1 MNDLMF
7 SVKIIDA
14 AKKLG
19 LTTEF
24 VKDKTL
30 ALAKAKS
37 HPALIILDLNFGA
50 ADPIGL
56 IGELKASPETSRIPI
71 LAFVSHVQ
79 AGLRQ
84 TAIDAGCDTVLAR
97 SVFAEKLPELL
108 ATAAQSRA
116 AG

>member
-14 AKKLG
+14 AKKRG

-24 VKDKTL
+24 VKDRKL

-37 HPALIILDLNFGA
+37 HPELIVLDLNFTA

-56 IGELKASPETSRIPI
+56 IGELKADPDTAGIPI
-71 LAFVSHVQ
+71 LGFVAHVQ
-79 AGLRQ
+79 TGLRQ
-84 TAIDAGCDTVLAR
+84 SAVDAGCDTVVAR

-108 ATAAQSRA
+108 AIT
-116 AG
+116 G

>member
-14 AKKLG
+14 ARKPG
-19 LTTEF
+19 LRPEF
-24 VKDKTL
+24 VKDKAL

-37 HPALIILDLNFGA
+37 QPALIVLDLNYAA

-56 IGELKASPETSRIPI
+56 IAELKSDPGTSRIPL

-79 AGLRQ
+79 TGLRQ
-84 TAIDAGCDTVLAR
+84 QAVDAGCDTVVAR

-108 ATAAQSRA
+108 ATAAQSRRA
-116 AG
+116 

>member
-24 VKDKTL
+24 VKDKNL
-30 ALAKAKS
+30 AVAKAKS
-37 HPALIILDLNFGA
+37 HPALIVLDLNFAA

-56 IGELKASPETSRIPI
+56 IAGLKSDPATSRIPI
-71 LAFVSHVQ
+71 VAFVSHVQ
-79 AGLRQ
+79 TELRQ
-84 TAIDAGCDTVLAR
+84 SAVDAGCDTVVPR
-97 SVFAEKLPELL
+97 SVFAQKLPELL
-108 ATAAQSRA
+108 ATAAQSRPA
-116 AG
+116 

>member
-24 VKDKTL
+24 VKDRNL
-30 ALAKAKS
+30 ALAKARS
-37 HPALIILDLNFGA
+37 HPALIILDLNFAA
-50 ADPIGL
+50 ADPLGL
-56 IGELKASPETSRIPI
+56 IVALKADAETSGVPI

-84 TAIDAGCDTVLAR
+84 SAVDAGCDTVVPR
-97 SVFAEKLPELL
+97 SIFAEKLPELL
-108 ATAAQSRA
+108 ATAAQSHA
-116 AG
+116 AD